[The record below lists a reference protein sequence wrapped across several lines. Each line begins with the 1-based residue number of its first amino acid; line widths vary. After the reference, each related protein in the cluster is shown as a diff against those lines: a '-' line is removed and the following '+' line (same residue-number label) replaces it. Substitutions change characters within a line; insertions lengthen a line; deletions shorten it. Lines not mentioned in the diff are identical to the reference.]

1 MSLLDDEIELS
12 RQLTNTVLNDVWKEA
27 INWLDAHSCR
37 IDRRWVDV
45 DADGSGADNF
55 LYAAHSFS
63 HEYEYLSDTP
73 PCNGDEYNVLVFLG
87 PSSEIQYAQ
96 DVQSIAPCFK
106 QDIQIKYNCIHKEDI
121 IEFFSYVDVNI
132 NDDGIITITP
142 LHLSAPIL
150 LKNVYE
156 DIPKNIKFIIPPH
169 HFNYIKLVDC
179 KKDLFID
186 NCICIHEFS
195 SKIK

>member
-1 MSLLDDEIELS
+1 MSLLDDEINLS
-12 RQLTNTVLNDVWKEA
+12 RQLTNTVFNDARKEA
-27 INWLDAHSCR
+27 INWLDIHGCH
-37 IDRRWVDV
+37 IDMRWVDV
-45 DADGSGADNF
+45 DADESGTDDF

-63 HEYEYLSDTP
+63 REYEYLSDAP
-73 PCNGDEYNVLVFLG
+73 PLNGDEYNEIVFLG
-87 PSSEIQYAQ
+87 PSSQIHLVQDAQ
-96 DVQSIAPCFK
+96 STVPYFQ

-169 HFNYIKLVDC
+169 HNNYIKLVDC

-186 NCICIHEFS
+186 NCICIHEYS